1 MGEDEPGTRKDL
13 EKDKRRCEIQGIL
26 VKTRKKDD
34 FKSNKIKEGKRK
46 T

>member
-1 MGEDEPGTRKDL
+1 MSEDEPGTRKDL
-13 EKDKRRCEIQGIL
+13 EKDRRRGEIQGIL

-34 FKSNKIKEGKRK
+34 FKSNSIREGERK